1 MVNLNVECGFGVRYL
16 GGVSML
22 VLLVGL
28 AYLFITWLSEA
39 ISSELL
45 REITLVHVERLACG
59 I

>member
-1 MVNLNVECGFGVRYL
+1 MVNWNVECGFGVRYL